1 MVLRSRSGTVPA
13 KTTQVKV
20 SVTFGPNVAQY
31 NLAGADSLS
40 LVLS

>member
-1 MVLRSRSGTVPA
+1 MAFRTRKGVVPGGA
-13 KTTQVKV
+13 KQVEV
-20 SVTFGPNVAQY
+20 VITFTDHANY